1 MDRPT
6 RCIDPVVKYCQGCEY
21 GWIKY
26 PDWVETREDLE
37 WCTFDSGCMFGLEDT
52 EPIPEEEAE
61 FERWYNQKQDTDRW
75 AYIELPKE

>member
-6 RCIDPVVKYCQGCEY
+6 RCIDPVIKYCQGCQY

-52 EPIPEEEAE
+52 EPTPEEVAE
-61 FERWYNQKQDTDRW
+61 FERWYNQKC
-75 AYIELPKE
+75 KG

>member
-6 RCIDPVVKYCQGCEY
+6 RCVDPVIKYCQGCQY

-52 EPIPEEEAE
+52 EPTPEEVAE
-61 FERWYNQKQDTDRW
+61 FERWYNQKWRG
-75 AYIELPKE
+75 

>member
-6 RCIDPVVKYCQGCEY
+6 RCVDPVIKYCQGCQY

-37 WCTFDSGCMFGLEDT
+37 WCTFDSGGMVGLEDT
-52 EPIPEEEAE
+52 EPTPEEEAE
-61 FERWYNQKQDTDRW
+61 FERWYNQKWRG
-75 AYIELPKE
+75 